1 MPFNFLRKISQ
12 IDSDHL
18 DKLYLA
24 DIYGRHLDMKKT
36 ISSTQHHG
44 HQPFRSA
51 IVVGAGPIGLFTAL
65 QLFTIGIETTV
76 VCVVKKERFYSKIHI

>member
-1 MPFNFLRKISQ
+1 
-12 IDSDHL
+12 L

-36 ISSTQHHG
+36 ISSKPHHT
-44 HQPFRSA
+44 HQPFRRA

-65 QLFTIGIETTV
+65 QLFTSGIETTV
-76 VCVVKKERFYSKIHI
+76 VCVVKNETFYNKINI